1 MTELKIK
8 EISEFDEGGKDK
20 TRVIFSDN
28 EQRETEIV
36 FEGSG
41 KIRAAVKA

>member
-8 EISEFDEGGKDK
+8 EITGFNEDGKDK
-20 TRVIFSDN
+20 TKVIFADSDK
-28 EQRETEIV
+28 ETEII

-41 KIRAAVKA
+41 KIKIAVGA